1 MAARRKL
8 LAGYLQDRGPN
19 TWRWHV
25 GIRAVTGKGKPQP
38 HNETIHA
45 ESKPQ
50 AIEIANKRW
59 KQLAP
64 DAERRAAR
72 RAAGRGMPTMT
83 ALIDRYIAEGLQT
96 TKKNVTRRAVTQR
109 KYGNALRG
117 LRAFYADHGD
127 PPTDRIKNLNDFLRG
142 RTAQNRLPTT
152 IAQDRIVALALFD
165 WAIEQEIIDY
175 NPARQSP
182 APKIKARDPVIL
194 TDPELERL
202 LEECSDPMLRFYVVV
217 QAEAGLRCESEVL
230 WLQWSDVN
238 RVPGF
243 LEVVSGRDGHQ
254 TKSDRTREVP
264 ITARL
269 RQAFA
274 DHAVTY
280 RQDGTHSPWVF
291 HDELGN
297 RIRRLDDAFRRAR
310 NRARKPRRQGDV
322 VLTSTFKRAHDLRA
336 RRITTWL
343 DEGQNVMH
351 VMAWVGHED
360 VSTTQRYYKYCRKP
374 LQPPRLAATTG

>member
-1 MAARRKL
+1 VGV
-8 LAGYLQDRGPN
+8 AGEV
-19 TWRWHV
+19 H
-25 GIRAVTGKGKPQP
+25 A
-38 HNETIHA
+38 ETIHA
-45 ESKPQ
+45 AS
-50 AIEIANKRW
+50 R
-59 KQLAP
+59 
-64 DAERRAAR
+64 AEATRIIRRKYRELEPKLERSAR
-72 RAAGRGMPTMT
+72 RRNASGTPTMT
-83 ALIDRYIAEGLQT
+83 ALIDRFLAEGIGI
-96 TKKNVTRRAVTQR
+96 TKKWVPRRAVTQR
-109 KYGNALRG
+109 KYTNAIRCLRG
-117 LRAFYADHGD
+117 FYADRGD
-127 PPTDRIKNLNDFLRG
+127 PPADRLENLDDFLRW
-142 RTAQNRLPTT
+142 RTAQKVLPTT
-152 IAQDRIVALALFD
+152 LAQDRIVASALFD
-165 WAIEQEIIDY
+165 WAIGKRLLDH

-202 LEECSDPMLRFYVVV
+202 LEECTDPLLRFYVVV

-238 RVPGF
+238 RIPGY
-243 LEVVSGRDGHQ
+243 LQVVSGRDGHQ

-274 DHAVTY
+274 EHTAAY
-280 RQDGTHSPWVF
+280 QQDGTDSPWVF

-310 NRARKPRRQGDV
+310 NRARKSRRQGDV
-322 VLTSTFKRAHDLRA
+322 VVTATFKRAHDLRA

-374 LQPPRLAATTG
+374 LQPPRLVPTSPM